1 MRHLLTLLKSEEST
15 DEFNSVISTGLVSD
29 GQAWAE
35 LMRSEV
41 EQQFV
46 FDGEVVVANRVFKI
60 RFDPKVTDSTVI
72 EYNNK
77 RYSIVSI
84 DNLKELN
91 RFLVLYLV
99 SYNGN
104 L

>member
-1 MRHLLTLLKSEEST
+1 MRHLLTLLKAEEST

-29 GQAWAE
+29 GHAWAD
-35 LMRSEV
+35 LIRSEV

-46 FDGEVVVANRVFKI
+46 FDGEVVVASRVFKI

-84 DNLKELN
+84 DNLEELN
-91 RFLVLYLV
+91 RFLILYLV